1 MNEPSGV
8 RDPVLENEQELQRLR
23 DRGEVVEW
31 APAGHAVRP
40 GAWAEQAQPTP
51 DRIEAALRDGRLN
64 DAEVLGRHL
73 ITEAQEIHEL
83 YTAWA
88 AAIPE
93 ILIQRGIAAEVVAE
107 ARERLSDDTGSCDPH
122 ADWQRF
128 LDAIEAFAVGC
139 AGGEAS
145 HGGRLAAALE
155 AWRAAHDHHRDLV
168 AAWVHLAVEQLGEEH
183 LGALWRELQADGIE
197 AYDRYDLRRTP
208 WEHSFPFVVQT
219 AIEGMHGHLGGPR
232 GRGEVQVTDHGDRV
246 QLTFAPCGS
255 GGRIRAAERFGVT
268 RQRHDWAWNE
278 TGVCH
283 YCVHCCVLMQLEP
296 IDRLGYP
303 VRVIDPPL
311 KPGQSCS
318 WTVYRDPADVP
329 ESAYRRVGRTKQQ

>member
-1 MNEPSGV
+1 M
-8 RDPVLENEQELQRLR
+8 
-23 DRGEVVEW
+23 
-31 APAGHAVRP
+31 
-40 GAWAEQAQPTP
+40 
-51 DRIEAALRDGRLN
+51 
-64 DAEVLGRHL
+64 
-73 ITEAQEIHEL
+73 
-83 YTAWA
+83 
-88 AAIPE
+88 
-93 ILIQRGIAAEVVAE
+93 
-107 ARERLSDDTGSCDPH
+107 
-122 ADWQRF
+122 
-128 LDAIEAFAVGC
+128 
-139 AGGEAS
+139 
-145 HGGRLAAALE
+145 
-155 AWRAAHDHHRDLV
+155 
-168 AAWVHLAVEQLGEEH
+168 
-183 LGALWRELQADGIE
+183 
-197 AYDRYDLRRTP
+197 
-208 WEHSFPFVVQT
+208 
-219 AIEGMHGHLGGPR
+219 
-232 GRGEVQVTDHGDRV
+232 

>member
-1 MNEPSGV
+1 MTDPGELRV
-8 RDPVLENEQELQRLR
+8 RVMEAERELQRLR

-40 GAWAEQAQPTP
+40 GAWAEQAQPTL
-51 DRIEAALRDGRLN
+51 DRIEAALREGRLD
-64 DAEVLGRHL
+64 DAATLGRHL

-83 YTAWA
+83 YTEWSA
-88 AAIPE
+88 AMPE
-93 ILIQRGIAAEVVAE
+93 ILLRRGVPADVVSGARTRLAACTGA
-107 ARERLSDDTGSCDPH
+107 SDPDG
-122 ADWQRF
+122 DWRRF
-128 LDAIEAFAVGC
+128 LDAVEGFAASC
-139 AGGEAS
+139 AGAEPGHKE
-145 HGGRLAAALE
+145 RLAAALE
-155 AWRAAHDHHRDLV
+155 SWRAAHDRHRDLV
-168 AAWVHLAVEQLGEEH
+168 AAWVQVAVEQLGEEQ
-183 LGALWRELQADGIE
+183 LGALWRELETDGIE
-197 AYDRYDLRRTP
+197 AYDRYELRRTP
-208 WEHSFPFVVQT
+208 WERSFPFVVQT

-232 GRGEVQVTDHGDRV
+232 GRGEVQVTDLGDRV

-311 KPGQSCS
+311 EAGQSCS
-318 WTVYRDPADVP
+318 WTVYRDPAEIP
-329 ESAYRRVGRTKQQ
+329 ESAYRRVGRAK